1 MNGTCQVCSLGCKA
15 HCGATQCWP
24 AILDIREALSLSSP
38 CARPAFVGTAFTTL
52 RLLDYPLQ
60 EAPEGCEGLITP
72 CCLQSAFSIHQ
83 LWVPLH
89 PQLRVS
95 YVFSLIS
102 NLEDVQTVIL
112 ADIDGELTMCR
123 AVFPE
128 SLFYVLTHLVLT
140 AVPRGR
146 HCHFQVGDCG
156 WSGVTELEGREDR
169 TSWRTVAP
177 EQVPSLSLARPPIYQ

>member
-1 MNGTCQVCSLGCKA
+1 MEPVKSA
-15 HCGATQCWP
+15 VW
-24 AILDIREALSLSSP
+24 DV
-38 CARPAFVGTAFTTL
+38 RPIVGRLNAGPPFWTSGKRFLFHPLVHVLLLWELAFTTL

-72 CCLQSAFSIHQ
+72 CCLQSAFNIHQ

-112 ADIDGELTMCR
+112 ADIDGELTVCR

-177 EQVPSLSLARPPIYQ
+177 EQVPSPSLARPPIYQ